1 VSVPGNNLLRQALRL
16 IRPQTVAYFRAVGR
30 TTAPGGRD
38 VTQFAPAETLANVSV
53 QAVPLSRYEM
63 LGLDFQKVYVS
74 LFAPAS
80 VTGIARDRA
89 GDEFLWNNQ
98 RYAVVMETSWFA
110 QDGWTNTVGVL
121 IGLGSSSSVE
131 T

>member
-1 VSVPGNNLLRQALRL
+1 MPGNNLLRQALRL
-16 IRPQTVAYFRAVGR
+16 IRPQTVTYFRAIGR
-30 TTAPGGRD
+30 VTAPGGRD

-74 LFAPAS
+74 LFATVD

-98 RYAVVMETSWFA
+98 RYAVVMETQWFV
-110 QDGWTNTVGVL
+110 QDGWTNVVAVL
-121 IGLGSSSSVE
+121 VAPGTTSSVE
-131 T
+131 S